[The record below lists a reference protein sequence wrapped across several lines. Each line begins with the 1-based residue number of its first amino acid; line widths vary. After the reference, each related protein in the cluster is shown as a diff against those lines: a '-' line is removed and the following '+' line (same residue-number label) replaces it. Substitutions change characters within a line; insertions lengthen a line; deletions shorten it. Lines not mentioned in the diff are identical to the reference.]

1 MLDSVDQ
8 DTRLT
13 IWKIIAPIVIVLVL
27 FLWFQAVFQSV
38 VVNGASME
46 TNLDQGQVVLIN
58 KAAYWFGGPKR
69 GDIIVFRAP
78 EGARLEGESYIK
90 RVIGLPGENV
100 TITNGYVYINGALLL
115 EPDSILKDHSSYPPK
130 IVPEGH
136 YYVLGD
142 NRGNS
147 EDSRHNWTVPRGN
160 IIGKAWLSI
169 WPLSKWGFAPNYSLE
184 LEVE

>member
-90 RVIGLPGENV
+90 RVIGLPGETV
-100 TITNGYVYINGALLL
+100 EIKNGDVYINGALLL
-115 EPDSILKDHSSYPPK
+115 EPDSIVKDHSYYGPVNVTS
-130 IVPEGH
+130 GH
-136 YYVLGD
+136 YFVLGD

-184 LEVE
+184 VE